1 MGQMFP
7 HKGAVIW
14 GASEKRLQFWKQRMV
29 RRQRRVGGVMEAC
42 GSDKQDRWGK
52 EQREGNQVTR
62 KTRQDF

>member
-1 MGQMFP
+1 MGQMVP

-42 GSDKQDRWGK
+42 GQTNRIDGGRSKGK
-52 EQREGNQVTR
+52 GI
-62 KTRQDF
+62 K